1 MGVLKKI
8 NNFLKNLKFN
18 QNIPLKHISNKK
30 ILITGTN
37 SGIGLELTK
46 KLLEN
51 NEVFS
56 IYNNDST
63 NLDEIKKKNF
73 HKIQCN
79 LANDNDIEK
88 LREIF
93 KDNDIDILINNAS
106 IFGPHDQQSLENINF
121 EDFYDAFKINS
132 LSILK
137 LTKIILENKNS
148 SLKKIINISSAMG
161 SITKNETGNYYIYR
175 TTKTALN
182 SISKNLSIDLSR
194 HNIIVASIHPGSVKS
209 KMNPS
214 GTIEPNICAKQI
226 INFII
231 DCNESLNG
239 TFIDLQTLKKIEW

>member
-8 NNFLKNLKFN
+8 NKFLKTLKLK
-18 QNIPLKHISNKK
+18 QNIPLKNISNKK

-46 KLLEN
+46 KLLEKN
-51 NEVFS
+51 KVFS
-56 IYNNDST
+56 IYKNDST
-63 NLDEIKKKNF
+63 NLDKIKNDNLY
-73 HKIQCN
+73 KIQCN
-79 LANDNDIEK
+79 LVNDNDIEK
-88 LREIF
+88 LRTIF
-93 KDNDIDILINNAS
+93 KDNNINILINNAS
-106 IFGPHDQQSLENINF
+106 IFGPHDQQGLETINF

-137 LTKIILENKNS
+137 LTKIILENDNR
-148 SLKKIINISSAMG
+148 SLEKIINISSEMG
-161 SITKNETGNYYIYR
+161 SITKNQIGNYYIYR

-182 SISKNLSIDLSR
+182 SISKNLSIDLNN
-194 HNIIVASIHPGSVKS
+194 NIIVASLHPGSIKT

-214 GTIEPNICAKQI
+214 GIIEPEICAKQI
-226 INFII
+226 INFIV